1 MLFLKLCISKKKK
14 KPRNRNRGRFFF
26 FFCSKNRTRT
36 HKMDWGSCRRH
47 VSTENNKKKTTNVIF
62 YPLFPTYYH
71 TSPDKCNFNNDIIR
85 NAYTVKFAFRLY
97 PIRFYVMLVRIL
109 WITYYYYSTR
119 ILFYHGA
126 LYTDTGF
133 QFERD
138 TAECVF
144 LY

>member
-14 KPRNRNRGRFFF
+14 KTRNRNRGRFFF
-26 FFCSKNRTRT
+26 FFALRTEPELT
-36 HKMDWGSCRRH
+36 KWIEVPVAVTYQRRII
-47 VSTENNKKKTTNVIF
+47 KKKTTNVIF